1 MEMKRIAIF
10 HPVDDRYGAS
20 KILAY
25 VLSFLSKEY
34 KCDVY
39 IPALTHEIEFTL
51 QELIDNDANVNFIE
65 FPCAPLVHRKMYSA
79 KGLCGW
85 ILQNIRTFRFLMK
98 LRKDYE
104 IVYINTVAL
113 FSISLICRMLNIKN
127 MVHCHEYLKGSVYGE
142 VIRRIIRFGADNIVC
157 VSEKVASYIG
167 DNQKVIVIH
176 NGIPD
181 VTLNMAGSTSSTAD
195 DMIQFAMV
203 GRVMPEK
210 GQWFLCEAVKNLPD
224 YLKKKIK
231 IHVYGDAPPT
241 RSHLF
246 QEFKSLISH
255 YQLNS
260 VFIFHGFD
268 PDASKKAS
276 QLDVWVI
283 PSIMVD
289 PFPTTVIEG
298 LRAGKIVL
306 TTDNGGASEIINDGV
321 NGYLIKHGDVQY
333 FTNLLSSF
341 LQLSSEKRENI
352 QRQARM
358 TYEQSYG
365 IEKFQDRFEI
375 FFSDVIKNKA

>member
-39 IPALTHEIEFTL
+39 VPILTHEIELTL
-51 QELIDNDANVNFIE
+51 QELIGNETNVNFIE
-65 FPCAPLVHRKMYSA
+65 FPCAPLVHRKMYSVT
-79 KGLCGW
+79 GLCGW
-85 ILQNIRTFRFLMK
+85 IWQNIKTFRFLMK

-113 FSISLICRMLNIKN
+113 FSISLICRVLNIKN
-127 MVHCHEYLKGSVYGE
+127 MVHCHEYLKGSLYGE
-142 VIRRIIRFGADNIVC
+142 VIRRVIRFGADKIVS

-167 DNQKVIVIH
+167 ANKKVVVIQ

-181 VTLNMAGSTSSTAD
+181 VTLHNAHRALSTTD
-195 DMIQFAMV
+195 EMIQFAMV

-241 RSHLF
+241 RAHLF
-246 QEFKSLISH
+246 QEFKLLISH
-255 YQLNS
+255 YQLDS
-260 VFIFHGFD
+260 IFVLHGFD

-276 QLDVWVI
+276 LLDVWVI

-298 LRAGKIVL
+298 LRAGKVVL
-306 TTDNGGASEIINDGV
+306 TTDNGGASEIIEDGV
-321 NGYLIKHGDVQY
+321 NGFLIKHGNVQY
-333 FTNLLSSF
+333 FTDLLSSF
-341 LQLSSEKRENI
+341 LQRSSEDRKNI

-358 TYEQSYG
+358 TYEQSYS
-365 IEKFQDRFEI
+365 IEKFQERFEI
-375 FFSDVIKNKA
+375 FFNDVIKNKA

>member
-1 MEMKRIAIF
+1 MKRIAIF

-25 VLSFLSKEY
+25 VLSFLSREY

-39 IPALTHEIEFTL
+39 IPALTHEIELTL
-51 QELIDNDANVNFIE
+51 QELVSHDVNVNFIE
-65 FPCAPLVHRKMYSA
+65 FPCAPLVHRKMYSL
-79 KGLCGW
+79 KGLYVW
-85 ILQNIRTFRFLMK
+85 VWQNIRTLRFLMK

-113 FSISLICRMLNIKN
+113 FSISLICRMLNVKN
-127 MVHCHEYLKGSVYGE
+127 MVHCHEYLKGSLYGE
-142 VIRRIIRFGADNIVC
+142 VIRRIIRFGADKIVC
-157 VSEKVASYIG
+157 VSAKVASYIG
-167 DNQKVIVIH
+167 DNPKVVVIH

-181 VTLNMAGSTSSTAD
+181 VTLRVTERASSTPD
-195 DMIQFAMV
+195 DMIHFAMV

-246 QEFKSLISH
+246 KEFKSLISDA
-255 YQLNS
+255 QLDS
-260 VFIFHGFD
+260 VFVLHGFD
-268 PDASKKAS
+268 PDASIKAS
-276 QLDVWVI
+276 LLDVWII

-298 LRAGKIVL
+298 LRASKVVL
-306 TTDNGGASEIINDGV
+306 TTDNGGASEIIKDGV
-321 NGYLIKHGDVQY
+321 NGFLIKHGDVQY

-341 LQLSSEKRENI
+341 LQLSSEERKNI
-352 QRQARM
+352 QQQARM

-375 FFSDVIKNKA
+375 FFNDVIKNKA